1 MSSNLVLNLHA
12 PGRFLPHT
20 FDAMPKSIFIAVHV
34 QTLSPVEVKFPPSEV
49 AINIAHFVNLY
60 SLSQDLQEAVW
71 REFFPEVGQ
80 TALVEISEE
89 EIPVLKHPDVSPVT
103 RNPSP
108 AIRNPSPAVAPSV
121 WVGDNLTLTRIEP
134 KVVKHED
141 LDSFVGALADC
152 REAAGD
158 LLPCD
163 DPRSLTIG
171 FVHHPL
177 QEGES
182 VVHEIRIVWIKATT
196 VSEEVSARVGLTPQE
211 IREKLATPEGREFL
225 VTGKPPEPETTPDQD
240 AELEA
245 VMMADALKIEL
256 KDGEVDFPEVDLFKI
271 ENPVAV
277 VPDLKFN
284 PIRPRPA
291 WMPAGWA
298 SLDLAK
304 DWYRV
309 GVRGEKAPPNATG
322 AYARRGDHLFRAF
335 DDGRW
340 DVSKWVVN
348 NWNEETV
355 PGGYQIYKSSTSQS
369 SLLAALEEVF
379 PLYEATPEALVRI

>member
-1 MSSNLVLNLHA
+1 MSSNRVLNLHV
-12 PGRFLPHT
+12 PGNFIPHT
-20 FDAMPKSIFIAVHV
+20 FDEMPKSIFVAVRV
-34 QTLSPVEVKFPPSEV
+34 QTVAPVTGDKFPIPEV
-49 AINIAHFVNLY
+49 DISVAHFVNIS
-60 SLSQDLQEAVW
+60 SLSQELQKAVR
-71 REFFPEVGQ
+71 REIFPEAWQ
-80 TALVEISEE
+80 APPEISEE
-89 EIPVLKHPDVSPVT
+89 EIPVLKHPDV
-103 RNPSP
+103 SP

-121 WVGDNLTLTRIEP
+121 WVGDNVTQTRIEP

-141 LDSFVGALADC
+141 LDSFIGALADC
-152 REAAGD
+152 REAGGD

-182 VVHEIRIVWIKATT
+182 VVHEIRIRWIKTTT
-196 VSEEVSARVGLTPQE
+196 VSEEVSARVGMTPEE
-211 IREKLATPEGREFL
+211 IRESLATHEGRVTL
-225 VTGKPPEPETTPDQD
+225 VTGKPPSPEMTPEQD

-245 VMMADALKIEL
+245 VMMADALKIEI
-256 KDGEVDFPEVDLFKI
+256 KDGKVEFPEVDLFQI
-271 ENPVAV
+271 ENPVEV

-291 WMPAGWA
+291 WMPDGWA
-298 SLDLAK
+298 TLDLAQ

-309 GVRGEKAPPNATG
+309 GVMEEPSPNNATG
-322 AYARRGDHLFRAF
+322 AYARRGDHLFRVF

-340 DVSKWVVN
+340 DASKWVPPVFN
-348 NWNEETV
+348 NRNEETV
-355 PGGYQIYKSSTSQS
+355 PGGYRIYRSSVSQS

-379 PLYEATPEALVRI
+379 PLYEATPEALVRV